1 MNEEHSDQLS
11 TESDQPYG
19 SGLHCQLTGPSGVRH
34 SVDVT
39 AESVYEAAA
48 LGLSLLRRDEW
59 ANQIAPGTPIEIT
72 ACEPA
77 TSHIVSLA
85 QIRRWCDGIA
95 VSPDEVLKRKRVKTL
110 IGADDTNSG

>member
-1 MNEEHSDQLS
+1 MAVRACTVSFV
-11 TESDQPYG
+11 
-19 SGLHCQLTGPSGVRH
+19 GPSGVRH

-48 LGLSLLRRDEW
+48 LGLSLIRRDEW
-59 ANQIAPGTPIEIT
+59 SDQIAPGTPIEIT
-72 ACEPA
+72 VREPA